1 MWQTKLMSVTFLPY
15 INPVKI
21 QKRVCH
27 DRFKPY
33 SNLEDIKQVLKTS
46 SQHLLLWSFKIVGVS
61 KRFETP
67 VMDLLD
73 IFYIYINVG
82 TGLSQQ
88 DTVAVGVWGKKSRC
102 DLGLSYTYHWILF
115 IDQPLFLK
123 GEGRERDLQNL
134 TCDIGKFDEGFVKFA
149 IFSKKKWFCGG
160 QQNLICFLIL
170 VIIIWVGVFKYISI
184 LKWCQCYYGYYSS
197 RVLQNLLL

>member
-67 VMDLLD
+67 VIDLLD
-73 IFYIYINVG
+73 FFIYINVG
-82 TGLSQQ
+82 TALSQQ

-149 IFSKKKWFCGG
+149 IFSKKNGF
-160 QQNLICFLIL
+160 
-170 VIIIWVGVFKYISI
+170 VGVSKIWYAF
-184 LKWCQCYYGYYSS
+184 WF
-197 RVLQNLLL
+197 